1 MRKDIK
7 KMKLYLESIG
17 LKDLTEEQLVRLNK
31 DAVKGYCNDFI
42 DSINDDDEIFNDER
56 MNWED

>member
-7 KMKLYLESIG
+7 KMKYYLESIG
-17 LKDLTEEQLVRLNK
+17 IKDLTEEQLVRLNN
-31 DAVKGYCNDFI
+31 DAVKGYCKSFL
-42 DSINDDDEIFNDER
+42 DSINDDEIFTDER

>member
-7 KMKLYLESIG
+7 KMKNYLESIG
-17 LKDLTEEQLVRLNK
+17 IKDLTEEQLVRLNN
-31 DAVKGYCNDFI
+31 DAVKGYCKDFLN
-42 DSINDDDEIFNDER
+42 SINDDEIFTDER

>member
-7 KMKLYLESIG
+7 KMKYYLESIG
-17 LKDLTEEQLVRLNK
+17 IKDLTEEQLVKLNN
-31 DAVKGYCNDFI
+31 DVVKGYCKDFL
-42 DSINDDDEIFNDER
+42 DSINDDEIFTDER

>member
-7 KMKLYLESIG
+7 KMKYYLESIG
-17 LKDLTEEQLVRLNK
+17 IKDLTEEQLVKLNN
-31 DAVKGYCNDFI
+31 DAVKGYCKDFL
-42 DSINDDDEIFNDER
+42 DSINDDEIFNDDR

>member
-17 LKDLTEEQLVRLNK
+17 LKDLTEDQLVRLNN
-31 DAVKGYCNDFI
+31 DAVQGYCKSFL
-42 DSINDDDEIFNDER
+42 DSINDDEIFTDER
-56 MNWED
+56 MNWEE